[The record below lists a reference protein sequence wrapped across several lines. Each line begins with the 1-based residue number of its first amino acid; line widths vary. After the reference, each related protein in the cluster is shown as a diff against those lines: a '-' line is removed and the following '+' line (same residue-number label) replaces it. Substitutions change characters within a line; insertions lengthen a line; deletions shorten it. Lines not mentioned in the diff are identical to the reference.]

1 MVCVHDDVYFSKE
14 QGLIVGL
21 RKHKS
26 VRNSGEFKIPE
37 FDNADGKWLKKRVWP
52 NPMKWVSVP
61 NNGKLDKTEFELAG
75 PTETSQSH

>member
-1 MVCVHDDVYFSKE
+1 MVLHDDVYFSKE

-37 FDNADGKWLKKRVWP
+37 FDNADGKWLKKKSMAKSNEMGFRS
-52 NPMKWVSVP
+52 K
-61 NNGKLDKTEFELAG
+61 
-75 PTETSQSH
+75 